1 MTATVRHISAVIAG
15 IAAAALCQVQ
25 TAVLWQV
32 LYVPLAPSAARYSMQ
47 QGLVDRYFGA
57 TLATASVSVLVLLL
71 IGVWLLWHWREHRVE
86 TATLYASVSSM
97 VMIRIAWSFP
107 AFRHSAHL
115 SWSVLYVVALA
126 GLSTII
132 AWSLVTTYDH
142 RPADT

>member
-25 TAVLWQV
+25 TLALWQV
-32 LYVPLAPSAARYSMQ
+32 LYVPLAPSAMRYSMQ

-57 TLATASVSVLVLLL
+57 TVATAGVSVLVLLVL
-71 IGVWLLWHWREHRVE
+71 GVWLLWRWREHRLE

-107 AFRHSAHL
+107 AFRHSPNL
-115 SWSVLYVVALA
+115 SWAMLYVVALA

-132 AWSLVTTYDH
+132 AWSLVTTYDR
-142 RPADT
+142 RPTDL

>member
-25 TAVLWQV
+25 TAVLWQL
-32 LYVPLAPSAARYSMQ
+32 LYVPLARPEVRYSMQ

-57 TLATASVSVLVLLL
+57 TLATAGVSVLVLLL

-86 TATLYASVSSM
+86 TASLYASVSAM

-107 AFRHSAHL
+107 AFRHSPNLA
-115 SWSVLYVVALA
+115 WAMLYVVALA

-132 AWSLVTTYDH
+132 AWSLVTTYDQ
-142 RPADT
+142 RPADS

>member
-25 TAVLWQV
+25 TLVLWQV
-32 LYVPLAPSAARYSMQ
+32 LFVPLAPRALRYSMQ

-57 TLATASVSVLVLLL
+57 TVATASVSVLVLLL
-71 IGVWLLWHWREHRVE
+71 IGLWLLWYWREHRVE
-86 TATLYASVSSM
+86 TATLYASVSAM

-107 AFRHSAHL
+107 AFRHSPNL
-115 SWSVLYVVALA
+115 SWAMLYIVALV

-142 RPADT
+142 RPADS